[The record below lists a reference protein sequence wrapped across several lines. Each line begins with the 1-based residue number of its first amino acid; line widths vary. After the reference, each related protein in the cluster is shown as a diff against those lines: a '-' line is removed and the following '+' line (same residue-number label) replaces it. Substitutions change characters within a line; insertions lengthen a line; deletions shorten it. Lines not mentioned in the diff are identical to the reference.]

1 MAEKKRQ
8 LNKSEEGTRELLVY
22 IYRGGG
28 EEEVSEDVIKVIV
41 DSSVTEIAEE
51 TFKYCRKLKSVVL
64 NEGLRKIG
72 RHAFYAC
79 ESVESL
85 SLPSTVTDLI

>member
-1 MAEKKRQ
+1 MIMRCKIANPWRKKRQ

-51 TFKYCRKLKSVVL
+51 TFKYCRKLKSVV
-64 NEGLRKIG
+64 R
-72 RHAFYAC
+72 
-79 ESVESL
+79 
-85 SLPSTVTDLI
+85 

>member
-1 MAEKKRQ
+1 M
-8 LNKSEEGTRELLVY
+8 LVY

-51 TFKYCRKLKSVVL
+51 TFKYCRKLKSVVRYSMRVCVRL
-64 NEGLRKIG
+64 EGMRFTLANLLEVY
-72 RHAFYAC
+72 HFHQ
-79 ESVESL
+79 L
-85 SLPSTVTDLI
+85 